1 MDKGYALGGQF
12 YAAVRKKQ
20 VVVYQSWAVGYF
32 DEDILPHAGITG
44 IYAVVGKRQTVVM
57 EQVLGHTGALGLP
70 VQPQTS
76 GAVVDMISPV
86 NNVNSSMHFDSADLC
101 PCQVLLIIDMVDMV
115 VLDEREYSA

>member
-1 MDKGYALGGQF
+1 MPF
-12 YAAVRKKQ
+12 PTAVRAPAIRLWTKATPWVASFTLRSKKQ

-70 VQPQTS
+70 VQPQAS
-76 GAVVDMISPV
+76 GAVVDVISPV
-86 NNVNSSMHFDSADLC
+86 NNVNGSMHFDPAIETG
-101 PCQVLLIIDMVDMV
+101 P
-115 VLDEREYSA
+115 